1 MNQMRAAMKKKPR
14 SLRAW
19 KQATFVISLHLLTHV
34 NSNRHVSMEDCCT
47 IFHPYASTFIS
58 FDEKASIYIVHTLAI
73 KDKNCWNERGENWSQ
88 RISAETRAGLCVIS
102 YAQI

>member
-1 MNQMRAAMKKKPR
+1 MRAAMKKKPR

-58 FDEKASIYIVHTLAI
+58 FDEL
-73 KDKNCWNERGENWSQ
+73 
-88 RISAETRAGLCVIS
+88 ISFKLVNKLKRSDTVSRLELN
-102 YAQI
+102 